1 MENKKITLTHKD
13 AEIFENMI
21 SYYHVHTVEKIQ
33 EKHPGFVVDDF
44 EKVLAI
50 LEKVL
55 EVWKNGY

>member
-1 MENKKITLTHKD
+1 MENKKITLTHDD

-55 EVWKNGY
+55 EV